1 MKDKNSFALGALV
14 GSVVTA
20 IGFGIGLGVHSKKK
34 EFDDLS
40 VRFDDP
46 TDFDF
51 SVLDD
56 ENGSGDIYINPEQLK
71 NHAEDKLAETQV
83 KVGKKLNDAE
93 KKAKSKKK
101 KADKKVKDVKKE
113 AKKETKKVK
122 KDVKDTAKTTKKA
135 VENVVDEI
143 KE

>member
-51 SVLDD
+51 SALDED
-56 ENGSGDIYINPEQLK
+56 EGFGDIYINPEQLK

-83 KVGKKLNDAE
+83 KVGKKLNDTE
-93 KKAKSKKK
+93 KKAKREKK